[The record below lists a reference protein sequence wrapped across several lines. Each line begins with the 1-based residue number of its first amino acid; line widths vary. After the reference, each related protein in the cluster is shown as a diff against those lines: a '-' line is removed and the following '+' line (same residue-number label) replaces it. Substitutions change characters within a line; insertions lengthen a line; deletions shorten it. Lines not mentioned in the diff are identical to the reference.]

1 VATVPSPALRRERP
15 PPDLG
20 AIAARRRTLLCQ
32 IGVGL
37 ALIVAWQLAAA
48 LFGDR
53 WISKPTL
60 VAVRL
65 WSWLAGDLYRHLATT
80 LAEVFAGIGIGLPI
94 GAALGLWLGRS
105 PFAGSLLRP
114 FVVALY
120 SIPLVTLAPL
130 FVMWFGL
137 EMRPKIIMISVVVCL
152 IVFFNTF
159 RGAQSVDEDL
169 VNSLKIMGSRGR
181 ETFVKIVL
189 PASMAWIMS
198 GLKIALPYSLVAAT
212 VGEMLAARTGI
223 GWLISK
229 AASQFD
235 ITALYAA
242 LVVLMVLGLCFSKAA
257 TSIEQWFLRW
267 RHVSQ

>member
-1 VATVPSPALRRERP
+1 MRRSTRPSPGSTPRARRRTSSSTRTCRRTSWPWSRAKKCSDADVATVPAPALRRERP

-20 AIAARRRTLLCQ
+20 AIAARRRTLLWQ

-53 WISKPTL
+53 WISRPTL

-65 WSWLAGDLYRHLATT
+65 WSWLGGDLYRHLATT

-120 SIPLVTLAPL
+120 SIP
-130 FVMWFGL
+130 
-137 EMRPKIIMISVVVCL
+137 
-152 IVFFNTF
+152 
-159 RGAQSVDEDL
+159 
-169 VNSLKIMGSRGR
+169 
-181 ETFVKIVL
+181 
-189 PASMAWIMS
+189 
-198 GLKIALPYSLVAAT
+198 
-212 VGEMLAARTGI
+212 
-223 GWLISK
+223 
-229 AASQFD
+229 
-235 ITALYAA
+235 
-242 LVVLMVLGLCFSKAA
+242 
-257 TSIEQWFLRW
+257 
-267 RHVSQ
+267 

>member
-1 VATVPSPALRRERP
+1 MRPRGRP
-15 PPDLG
+15 PEAAG
-20 AIAARRRTLLCQ
+20 AERRRTLLWQ
-32 IGVGL
+32 LGLGV
-37 ALIVAWQLAAA
+37 ALLVLWQLAALA
-48 LFGDR
+48 FGDR
-53 WISKPTL
+53 WISRPTL

-80 LAEVFAGIGIGLPI
+80 LIEVFAGIALGVPI

-105 PFAGSLLRP
+105 PIAGSLLRP
-114 FVVALY
+114 FVVAVY

-159 RGAQSVDEDL
+159 RGAQAIDEDL

-181 ETFVKIVL
+181 ETFAKIVL
-189 PASMAWIMS
+189 PASTAWIMS
-198 GLKIALPYSLVAAT
+198 GIKIALPYSLVAAT
-212 VGEMLAARTGI
+212 VGEMLAARTGL

-235 ITALYAA
+235 ITSLYAA
-242 LVVLMVLGLCFSKAA
+242 LVVLMALGLGFSKAA
-257 TSIEQWFLRW
+257 TSIEHWFLRW
-267 RHVSQ
+267 RHVGQ